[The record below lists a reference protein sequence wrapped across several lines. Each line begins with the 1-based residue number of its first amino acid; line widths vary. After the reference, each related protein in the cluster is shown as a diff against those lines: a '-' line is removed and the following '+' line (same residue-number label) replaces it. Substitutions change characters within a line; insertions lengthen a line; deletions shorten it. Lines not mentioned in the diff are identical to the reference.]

1 MIFIDEPMG
10 LLAKDDRVSDILGRN
25 LKRVLSEWKKCCIIF
40 YLISNQINECCK
52 NMLHSIMEN
61 VAFQ

>member
-10 LLAKDDRVSDILGRN
+10 LLAKDDRVSDILERN

-40 YLISNQINECCK
+40 YLTSNQLNECCK